1 MRLRDRVDRG
11 FPSPLLLSYTSS
23 SPLLSF
29 LLHPAEAGADDSEM
43 QIPASHCHW
52 VMNTSSLRLVKP
64 SSSMF
69 ASPLFQISFS
79 CIISSLSLSFLSQ
92 LTDLLGSSSSPLQ
105 VSFVLPLW
113 PGWLLFYQYLILFGR
128 FLSPPF
134 HSSRFPQVIGSSVKA
149 RLTAWETDSCCHD
162 PGMSYNRQPIWSTS
176 ILTPQTNTSSPQ
188 GHEVHGYIWRWNRHY
203 SKDDDQDLHWGKKC

>member
-1 MRLRDRVDRG
+1 MKLRDRVDRG

-23 SPLLSF
+23 SFPLLSF

-79 CIISSLSLSFLSQ
+79 CIISSLSLSFLFQ

-113 PGWLLFYQYLILFGR
+113 PGWLLFYQYSILFGR
-128 FLSPPF
+128 FLSPPS
-134 HSSRFPQVIGSSVKA
+134 HSSGFSQVIGSPVKA
-149 RLTAWETDSCCHD
+149 RLTDRETDSHCHD
-162 PGMSYNRQPIWSTS
+162 PGMSYNRQPMWSAL
-176 ILTPQTNTSSPQ
+176 IQTPQKNTSSPQ
-188 GHEVHGYIWRWNRHY
+188 GHEVHGNI
-203 SKDDDQDLHWGKKC
+203 